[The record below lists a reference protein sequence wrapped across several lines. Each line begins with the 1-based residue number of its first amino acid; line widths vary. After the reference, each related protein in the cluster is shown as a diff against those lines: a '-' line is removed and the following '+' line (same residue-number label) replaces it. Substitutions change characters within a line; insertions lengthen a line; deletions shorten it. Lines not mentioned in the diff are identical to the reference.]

1 MRYNVHGLEL
11 VLLWGF
17 GPFNR
22 QYSLKGTAF
31 PGRSYPPKTNHH
43 PHPQTHSGMYTL
55 THIHYKSYWLCQL
68 LCITMYVLAHIP
80 NPPLIFKIGQNLGLG
95 IENRIGND
103 AGGGR
108 AVPKLDGTQVD
119 GACIGGYI

>member
-1 MRYNVHGLEL
+1 
-11 VLLWGF
+11 
-17 GPFNR
+17 
-22 QYSLKGTAF
+22 
-31 PGRSYPPKTNHH
+31 
-43 PHPQTHSGMYTL
+43 
-55 THIHYKSYWLCQL
+55 
-68 LCITMYVLAHIP
+68 MYVLAHIP

-119 GACIGGYI
+119 GACIGGPPHPISVSNRFKSRNFNISLGI